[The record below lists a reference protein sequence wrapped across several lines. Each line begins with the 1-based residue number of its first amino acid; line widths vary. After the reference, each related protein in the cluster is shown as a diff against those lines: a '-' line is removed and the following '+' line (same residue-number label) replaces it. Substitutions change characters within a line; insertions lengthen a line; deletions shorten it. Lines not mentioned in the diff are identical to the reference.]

1 VLEINLAARQIVYFR
16 HLAPQFSLK
25 SIKNKFFAIKSYQL
39 FSQYHILLIHLSP
52 KKRLSTIKT
61 RFNMFGID
69 DILIILPYLLGIACV
84 IYSAW
89 YGIRNWNKD

>member
-1 VLEINLAARQIVYFR
+1 MNYFLQNPIIYF
-16 HLAPQFSLK
+16 HNIIFYLYICHQ
-25 SIKNKFFAIKSYQL
+25 NN
-39 FSQYHILLIHLSP
+39 
-52 KKRLSTIKT
+52 LSTKKT
-61 RFNMFGID
+61 RLNMFGID